1 MSPPEMDRQ
10 REAREKRAINRYVPD
25 SDYHENRYASALD
38 KVIAPGAVWLD
49 LGAGRQVHWGWL
61 GASTRELSLRA
72 RLLLGA
78 DLVGPHI
85 RRNKSLS
92 AAVLAD
98 ARWLP
103 FRDRTFDVV
112 SANMVVEHLELPVAV
127 FTEVAR
133 LLRPGGLFVFS
144 TPNRN
149 NPVVRASAMVLSAR
163 ARRSLSQAVE
173 RRDPAHIFPTWY
185 RCNTPSDIATT
196 ASKAGLR
203 VRQVDLFS
211 SFPFSKE
218 HPRLMW
224 LEGNLIRLLRLEA
237 FRAARSNIIAIL
249 ERPA

>member
-1 MSPPEMDRQ
+1 MSPPETDRA
-10 REAREKRAINRYVPD
+10 REAEEKRAINRFVPD
-25 SDYHENRYASALD
+25 SDYHENRYASALEGLI
-38 KVIAPGAVWLD
+38 KPGVTWLD
-49 LGAGRQVHWGWL
+49 LGAGTRVHRGWL
-61 GASTRELSLRA
+61 GESAEALSRRA
-72 RLLLGA
+72 RMLVGT
-78 DLVGPHI
+78 DLVGPHL
-85 RRNKSLS
+85 RRNKCLT

-98 ARWLP
+98 AGRLP
-103 FRDRTFDVV
+103 FRDGAFDIV
-112 SANMVVEHLELPVAV
+112 SANMVVEHLELPAAV

-133 LLRPGGLFVFS
+133 LLRPGGVFIFS

-149 NPVVRASAMVLSAR
+149 NPVVRGSAMVLSAR

-196 ASKAGLR
+196 ASKAGLC

-224 LEGNLIRLLRLEA
+224 LEGNLIRLLRFEA

-249 ERPA
+249 ERPS